1 MKRISLI
8 FCICIVSQVVVA
20 QCKLTVTVS
29 FSGNCTGSLDARLQK
44 AVAEQT
50 AKHYNGM
57 TFSIPEDCERAGLA
71 ARNNISGS
79 YGGCTAHV
87 TILCGGC
94 SKVSKAGSVDV
105 LGVSKG
111 TSFYSI
117 NGANE
122 IRDWSNDDMER
133 MLALNPDYPY
143 FAPANV
149 STGDTEFDNVRSGYI
164 LSGSMP
170 GGSLNFIEKP
180 HGNNNQDLEDYMI
193 VGGSR
198 IPVSVLNK
206 PFVSVNMREDF
217 NKAEMANDFSVLAN
231 TENVRHYV
239 DVSQRLAAQYLANPQ
254 DLTQMLHNEFKTVS
268 GFDVDAIMQKLPS
281 ERKEAE
287 CQALN
292 NYKQY
297 RKEVIERM
305 ISDIDIIID
314 SSKEKKEIDGAI
326 LAYDVYGTDKDNYLQ
341 YTNYE
346 KVHLNEFETGNPI
359 KGVADAIKYCND
371 TGNDTGIHVEL
382 YYNNKT
388 NTYVISCAGS
398 DDKEDWLYNNA
409 ANALGGEV
417 PQYIM
422 AKVIADA
429 IGRIPE
435 HDRNN
440 FNLEVVGHSL
450 GGGMASII
458 GLATGIET
466 KTYNAAR
473 VPEEFLRENGL
484 FDKVKNNN
492 IQNISAYHTST
503 DILTSTQQLAGTPA
517 IGVGINIGDPA
528 TITEKTKAMVIGGV
542 AGTLLTPGIGTS
554 AGAVIGLKGEGH
566 RMGPMVRKT
575 YNDRMEQKGTEW
587 DRYRYTQLSLRN
599 EANSIEYQTQE
610 SILILKG
617 S

>member
-1 MKRISLI
+1 MSQIA
-8 FCICIVSQVVVA
+8 VS

-29 FSGNCTGSLDARLQK
+29 FSGNCAGSLDARLQK
-44 AVAEQT
+44 AVTEQM
-50 AKHYNGM
+50 AQHWNGM
-57 TFSIPEDCERAGLA
+57 TFNSSIDCERAGLA
-71 ARNNISGS
+71 ARNDISGS

-87 TILCGGC
+87 TVSCGGC
-94 SKVSKAGSVDV
+94 PRASKAGNINIDV
-105 LGVSKG
+105 LGVSQG
-111 TSFYSI
+111 TTFYST
-117 NGANE
+117 NSANE
-122 IRDWSNDDMER
+122 IRDWSNDYIER
-133 MLALNPDYPY
+133 MLALNKEYQDMTP
-143 FAPANV
+143 
-149 STGDTEFDNVRSGYI
+149 SMLTTGDDELDQRLAMLNDN
-164 LSGSMP
+164 
-170 GGSLNFIEKP
+170 N
-180 HGNNNQDLEDYMI
+180 HDLEDYMI
-193 VGGSR
+193 VGGAR

-206 PFVSVNMREDF
+206 PFVSVNMREDL
-217 NKAEMANDFSVLAN
+217 NKVEMANDFSYLAN
-231 TENVRHYV
+231 KEIVQGYV
-239 DVSQRLAAQYLANPQ
+239 NASQRLAVQYLANPQ
-254 DLTQMLHNEFKTVS
+254 NLPHLLHIEFKSVS
-268 GFDVDAIMQKLPS
+268 GFDVDVIMQKLPS
-281 ERKEAE
+281 ERTEAE
-287 CQALN
+287 KQALN
-292 NYKQY
+292 DYKQY
-297 RKEVIERM
+297 RKEVIEIM
-305 ISDIDIIID
+305 VSDIDIYID

-346 KVHLNEFETGNPI
+346 KVNLYEIETGNPI

-371 TGNDTGIHVEL
+371 TGNDTGVHVEL
-382 YYNNKT
+382 YYNDKT

-429 IGRIPE
+429 IDRIPGS
-435 HDRNN
+435 DRSN
-440 FNLEVVGHSL
+440 FNIEVVGHSL

-458 GLATGIET
+458 GLAAGIEA

-484 FDKVKNNN
+484 YDKVKNGN

-517 IGVGINIGDPA
+517 IGISINIGDPA
-528 TITEKTKAMVIGGV
+528 TITEKAKAIIGGGI
-542 AGTLLTPGIGTS
+542 AGTLAAPGLGTTAGVAIGPK
-554 AGAVIGLKGEGH
+554 AEGH

-575 YNDRMEQKGTEW
+575 YNDKMEQKGAEW
-587 DRYRYTQLSLRN
+587 DRCRYIQSSLRA
-599 EANSIEYQTQE
+599 EANSTEYQTQE